1 LRTLIVRSPAAE
13 SNSTSA
19 TGKPSAIAVNPLWR
33 VTGCSDSR
41 LRYGRQCDPDA
52 RASGRVQRVVMG
64 SLVKPKETLAVC
76 GFTIL
81 AVGLS
86 CLGYVQWLWFRAIR
100 LDNHFQYLAG
110 GPCTHPL
117 KHVDIP
123 RRVISENDSESILI
137 VLSNNGRNACQ
148 ATVHP
153 SARRRCAPS
162 LPPRWRRS

>member
-1 LRTLIVRSPAAE
+1 
-13 SNSTSA
+13 
-19 TGKPSAIAVNPLWR
+19 
-33 VTGCSDSR
+33 
-41 LRYGRQCDPDA
+41 
-52 RASGRVQRVVMG
+52 MG
-64 SLVKPKETLAVC
+64 SLVKPKETLAIC

-137 VLSNNGRNACQ
+137 VLSNKY
-148 ATVHP
+148 ATHVRQRCTPPHADVARLHYLP
-153 SARRRCAPS
+153 DGEDPDQGALIRPWSARRRSSRPSQFAPLCIAAAATTAPLTFEFS
-162 LPPRWRRS
+162 FECHGKQKRARL